1 MQNRSCALRA
11 RMRQETQR
19 EGRVTSTQTA
29 GLQTAAHETI
39 DIATH
44 RRRVVISGVIGTSI
58 EWFDFLLYGLVAP
71 AVFDRLFFPK
81 LDPIAGTIAVLGV
94 FAVGWMA
101 RPLGGVVFGHFGD
114 RVGRKSIL
122 FITLALMGGSTTLMG
137 LLPTYETIGIA
148 APLLL
153 VVLRFLQGFALGGE
167 VVGAVVLAMESA
179 PDGKRGGFTALI
191 QVGAAIGSLMAALA
205 ARLIAQLPQEA
216 MLSWGW
222 RIPFLLSFVLVLVG
236 IYVRLKIAESPVFS
250 AAVSARA
257 PEKFPLITM
266 LKREPKPALIVFLTT
281 ITESGMLQIFTVFAL
296 AFSIQTLGID
306 RAILLNGI
314 FLGNIAGIVMNPF
327 FGWLSDYT
335 GRRPLIA
342 GSLVLAMLYVS
353 FVFFPLLQTKD
364 PTLVTLAIA
373 IPPAFIQTMIFAV
386 EGSWYAELFRDSRVR
401 FSGVGFARQMGS
413 LVGGFFPLIAFS
425 LYASTGSVW
434 GPAGYYLFT
443 SVISLAAVFAGR
455 ETRLEKL
462 QR

>member
-1 MQNRSCALRA
+1 MP
-11 RMRQETQR
+11 
-19 EGRVTSTQTA
+19 STQAT

-58 EWFDFLLYGLVAP
+58 EWFDFLLYGLIAP

-81 LDPIAGTIAVLGV
+81 LDPVAGTIAVLGV

-101 RPLGGVVFGHFGD
+101 RPLGGIVFGHFGD
-114 RVGRKSIL
+114 RIGRKSIL

-137 LLPTYETIGIA
+137 LLPTYETIGVA

-179 PDGKRGGFTALI
+179 PDGRRGGFTALI

-236 IYVRLKIAESPVFS
+236 IYVRMKIAELPIFS

-266 LKREPKPALIVFLTT
+266 LKQEPKPALIVFLTT
-281 ITESGMLQIFTVFAL
+281 ITELGMLQIFTVFAL

-306 RAILLNGI
+306 RAILLDGI
-314 FLGNIAGIVMNPF
+314 FLGNIAGIVITIL
-327 FGWLSDYT
+327 WLAVGLYGTPPAHRRLPHLGDAVRQLCVLPT
-335 GRRPLIA
+335 AADQGPDARNAGHRHTAGVHPDDDLRGRRELVCRAVPQLARAILRRRFCAPDGVA
-342 GSLVLAMLYVS
+342 GRGLLPADCILALRLYGQRLGS
-353 FVFFPLLQTKD
+353 GRLLPVHVGD
-364 PTLVTLAIA
+364 
-373 IPPAFIQTMIFAV
+373 FA
-386 EGSWYAELFRDSRVR
+386 RRRVR
-401 FSGVGFARQMGS
+401 WPGNAARE
-413 LVGGFFPLIAFS
+413 A
-425 LYASTGSVW
+425 
-434 GPAGYYLFT
+434 
-443 SVISLAAVFAGR
+443 
-455 ETRLEKL
+455 
-462 QR
+462 

>member
-1 MQNRSCALRA
+1 MTTMPGAKL
-11 RMRQETQR
+11 E
-19 EGRVTSTQTA
+19 
-29 GLQTAAHETI
+29 TAARETI

-44 RRRVVISGVIGTSI
+44 RRRVVISGLIGTSI

-71 AVFDRLFFPK
+71 AIFDRLFFPK
-81 LDPIAGTIAVLGV
+81 LDPMVGTIAVLGV
-94 FAVGWMA
+94 FAVGWIA
-101 RPLGGVVFGHFGD
+101 RPLGGIVFGHFGD
-114 RVGRKSIL
+114 RIGRKSIM

-137 LLPTYETIGIA
+137 LLPTYESIGVL
-148 APLLL
+148 APTLL
-153 VVLRFLQGFALGGE
+153 VILRFLQGFALGGE
-167 VVGAVVLAMESA
+167 VVGAVVLALESA
-179 PDGKRGGFTALI
+179 PEGKRGGFTALI

-205 ARLIAQLPQEA
+205 ARLVAQLPEDA

-236 IYVRLKIAESPVFS
+236 VYVRMKIAESPIF
-250 AAVSARA
+250 AQAVSTKA
-257 PEKFPLITM
+257 PERFPLVTM
-266 LKREPKPALIVFLTT
+266 LKKEPKPALIVFLTT
-281 ITESGMLQIFTVFAL
+281 ITESSMLQVFTVFAL

-327 FGWLSDYT
+327 FGWLSDHT

-342 GSLVLAMLYVS
+342 GSLILAMIYVA
-353 FVFFPLLQTKD
+353 FIFFPLLQTKD

-413 LVGGFFPLIAFS
+413 LVGGLFPLIATS
-425 LYASTGSVW
+425 LYVATGSVW
-434 GPAGYYLFT
+434 GPAGYYLLI
-443 SVISLAAVFAGR
+443 SCISLGAVYAGR
-455 ETRLEKL
+455 ETRRESL
-462 QR
+462 QQT

>member
-1 MQNRSCALRA
+1 
-11 RMRQETQR
+11 
-19 EGRVTSTQTA
+19 
-29 GLQTAAHETI
+29 
-39 DIATH
+39 
-44 RRRVVISGVIGTSI
+44 
-58 EWFDFLLYGLVAP
+58 
-71 AVFDRLFFPK
+71 
-81 LDPIAGTIAVLGV
+81 
-94 FAVGWMA
+94 
-101 RPLGGVVFGHFGD
+101 
-114 RVGRKSIL
+114 
-122 FITLALMGGSTTLMG
+122 
-137 LLPTYETIGIA
+137 
-148 APLLL
+148 
-153 VVLRFLQGFALGGE
+153 
-167 VVGAVVLAMESA
+167 
-179 PDGKRGGFTALI
+179 
-191 QVGAAIGSLMAALA
+191 MAALA

-236 IYVRLKIAESPVFS
+236 IYVRTKIAESPIFS

-266 LKREPKPALIVFLTT
+266 LKQEPKPALIVFLTT

-342 GSLVLAMLYVS
+342 GSLILAMLYVS

-443 SVISLAAVFAGR
+443 SVISLAAVYAGR

-462 QR
+462 ER

>member
-1 MQNRSCALRA
+1 
-11 RMRQETQR
+11 
-19 EGRVTSTQTA
+19 VPSTQAT

-58 EWFDFLLYGLVAP
+58 EWFDFLLYGLIAP

-81 LDPIAGTIAVLGV
+81 LDPVAGTIAVLGV

-101 RPLGGVVFGHFGD
+101 RPLGGIVFGHFGD
-114 RVGRKSIL
+114 RIGRKSIL

-137 LLPTYETIGIA
+137 LLPTYETIGVA

-179 PDGKRGGFTALI
+179 PDGRRGGFTALI

-236 IYVRLKIAESPVFS
+236 IYVRMKIAESPIFS

-257 PEKFPLITM
+257 PEEFPLITM
-266 LKREPKPALIVFLTT
+266 LKQEPKPALIVFLTT

-342 GSLVLAMLYVS
+342 GSLILAMLYVS

-443 SVISLAAVFAGR
+443 SVISLAAVYAGR

-462 QR
+462 ER